1 MGKVS
6 IPLQPPKH
14 LSDEEKRNWRR
25 ERNFILC
32 PVVVITTVNKEGTPN
47 AAIKTGFMSVSSLRR
62 VAFSCPPEHHTNRN
76 ILETREFVVN
86 IPTEDIIREVY
97 TASVITE
104 TPSPPNVNEIEEA
117 GLTPIPSERVKPP
130 RIKECTAHY
139 ECVLDWCKE
148 DIIVGKIV
156 AASADENL
164 LKRKETGKM
173 MFVAAG
179 LPVTR
184 YGVAG
189 ENKRFPKVSKKIRR
203 VQSK

>member
-6 IPLQPPKH
+6 IPLQPPEH
-14 LSDEEKRNWRR
+14 LSEEEKRNWRR

-32 PVVVITTVNKEGTPN
+32 PMVVITTVNREGTPN

-76 ILETREFVVN
+76 ILETKEFVVN
-86 IPTEDIIREVY
+86 IPTEEIIKEVY

-104 TPSPPNVNEIEEA
+104 KSSPPDVNEIEEA
-117 GLTPIPSERVKPP
+117 GLTPIPSERVKPA
-130 RIKECTAHY
+130 RIKECIAHY
-139 ECVLDWCKE
+139 ECVLEWYKE
-148 DIIVGKIV
+148 EIIVGKIV
-156 AASADENL
+156 AASADGSL
-164 LKRKETGKM
+164 LKRKEARKM

-184 YGVAG
+184 YGVTG
-189 ENKRFPKVSKKIRR
+189 ENKRFPKVSKRLGE
-203 VQSK
+203 